1 MLRKSA
7 TKGPKRIGSEARAV
21 LDGQRQAQIKDGAV
35 QINLARDHAVDIDA
49 LVEALA
55 VRIHLTGTRTA

>member
-1 MLRKSA
+1 M
-7 TKGPKRIGSEARAV
+7 